1 MKYICPKCTTS
12 FDDKMALCE
21 SRRDKDRCFGC
32 PTCQTFYRKELIYPK
47 LNRKI
52 LIPSIF
58 LTVITTIFAVS
69 AITQS
74 KLWAL
79 FMTPVTSYLSYLL
92 VRKLTAKPPRV
103 ELHLV
108 DR

>member
-1 MKYICPKCTTS
+1 MKYICPKCATS

-74 KLWAL
+74 KLWGFVYDTCHKL
-79 FMTPVTSYLSYLL
+79 FELSSCQK
-92 VRKLTAKPPRV
+92 VNSQTTTRRITFS
-103 ELHLV
+103 
-108 DR
+108 